1 MAVKQRAGRF
11 LSRLHFLVRFVGL
24 TGLVVGC
31 VGLVLAGLQ
40 GLLSS
45 WPTARDAAETAIR
58 EQRAEL
64 GTWLVLGGAAAVLFA
79 LLVEALVILRLTA
92 ARRSAFGL
100 NAVVQVALA
109 AALLVGVNVWSFRH
123 YLRFD
128 WTRSEQFTLPADLRA
143 RLAQLDRNGKTT
155 IVVYQRHKTFGALTD
170 KPDRYDYAAERK
182 VVEKVK
188 DLVEQFREAGPQF
201 QVVVLDVEEEG
212 FDDKLAALTRDAPQL
227 RHAIESAPENS
238 IFFHGRRDADKT
250 KGEAGPRELVQQLS
264 FNEFYRLD
272 KTASQ
277 EQNNL
282 VLLAQGAGKSGRA
295 VEPFARK
302 ILNLEERRPRVG
314 VAVIHEWLTTR
325 GTDTYGLIGLKNVL
339 AAHGFDVRDIVL
351 KDLPPRGLPKSIVST
366 WEERRLDE
374 LDQRIRFLDF
384 LIRRQEEAEKALAA
398 EKRENDLD
406 LADVRL
412 VLDRNRKHR
421 ADLVEERGKLD
432 VDALREQQR
441 MSDLHGKLTQLLA
454 DCDLLIVPR
463 PTLYNVAA
471 SNDRS
476 LPIWLHNLDE
486 EQFAAIRD
494 FLKSGKPVLV
504 CVGPPSELP
513 NVRMPPGFVASDDLE
528 NLLSGLGI
536 RFGKQAVLFDAENE
550 AFSLQRLGGLT
561 AESTTPVPPLALDWP
576 AGAGRPSGL
585 SYDAAGLPPHP
596 IRNALSIAAR
606 SLGHNHPLELR
617 LRHPRPIY
625 YQPPKD
631 AKPGFDP
638 EFLMTGREAWNEE
651 KPFPTD
657 DYTPA
662 YKRTPDDPN
671 RGTLDERRRGPFPVG
686 VALQTA
692 PPADW
697 YGPGEPRPAAL
708 RVAAVGESWFLIG
721 PDLNPAKERLVLD
734 TCNWLLGRDDA
745 LPRGDHPWSYPRS
758 NLTPGSEAQQ
768 LWLWGTRLG
777 LPVLFAWLGLVV
789 LLVRRLR

>member
-1 MAVKQRAGRF
+1 MAVKQRPGRF

-31 VGLVLAGLQ
+31 VGLVLVGLQ

-45 WPTARDAAETAIR
+45 WQTARDAAETALR

-79 LLVEALVILRLTA
+79 LLVEALVVLRLTA

-100 NAVVQVALA
+100 NAVVQIALA

-123 YLRFD
+123 YLRLD
-128 WTRSEQFTLPADLRA
+128 WTRSEQFTLPADVRS
-143 RLAQLDRNGKTT
+143 RLAQLDRDGKTT

-170 KPDRYDYAAERK
+170 KPDRFDYAAERK

-212 FDDKLAALTRDAPQL
+212 FDDKLAAVTKDAPQL
-227 RHAIESAPENS
+227 RHAIEAAPENS
-238 IFFHGRRDADKT
+238 IFFHALRDADQT

-314 VAVIHEWLTTR
+314 IAVIHEWLTTR

-351 KDLPPRGLPKSIVST
+351 KDLPPRGMPKSIVST
-366 WEERRLDE
+366 WEERHLDE

-384 LIRRQEEAEKALAA
+384 LIRRQEEAEKALAE

-412 VLDRNRKHR
+412 VLDRNRKQR
-421 ADLVEERGKLD
+421 DLFRQERGKLD

-476 LPIWLHNLDE
+476 LPVWLHNLDE
-486 EQFAAIRD
+486 EQFGAVRD
-494 FLKSGKPVLV
+494 FIKSGKPVLV
-504 CVGPPSELP
+504 CVGPPNDMP
-513 NVRMPPGFVASDDLE
+513 TVRMPPGFVAEDGLE
-528 NLLSGLGI
+528 KLLSGLGI

-561 AESTTPVPPLALDWP
+561 AETTTPVPPLSLDWP
-576 AGAGRPSGL
+576 AGAGRPSGVA
-585 SYDAAGLPPHP
+585 SAAGLPPSP
-596 IRNALSIAAR
+596 IRNALSVAAR
-606 SLGHNHPLELR
+606 SLGHGHPLELR

-625 YQPPKD
+625 YQPPPG
-631 AKPGFDP
+631 AKPAFDP
-638 EFLMTGREAWNEE
+638 EFLMTSRESWNEE

-662 YKRTPDDPN
+662 YKRTPDDAN

-686 VALQTA
+686 VALETA
-692 PPADW
+692 PPPDW
-697 YGPGEPRPAAL
+697 YGPGEAKPAAL

-721 PDLNPAKERLVLD
+721 PELNPAKERLVLD

-745 LPRGDHPWSYPRS
+745 LPRDDHAWSYPRS
-758 NLTPGSEAQQ
+758 NLTPGSQEQQ